1 MWSQVMLARRAAQPR
16 IPLIKGLT
24 LQHIPQIGSKTEIAQ
39 IARIGKARR
48 NQPIFIILFLLPA
61 AALFFTFV
69 LFPIAQAGYYSLY
82 HWNGLGPL
90 ENYVGLEN
98 FATLI
103 AHKPFRQ
110 ALLHN
115 GIIIALSLTIQLPIA
130 LALAILVRRKLP
142 GRVIFR
148 TIFFTPYI
156 ISEAI
161 TAVLWSFIFNP
172 RFAAADIIN
181 AVLDTVIP
189 FFKPGPWLGDPHKV
203 LIAIFIV
210 LTWKYF
216 GLHMIL
222 YIAGLQQIPREVEES
237 ASVDGANGLQVLWY
251 ITIPMLS
258 RTIFTSVYL
267 SVLGSIQ
274 QFALVWLMTEGGPV
288 NASEV
293 LTTYMY
299 RHGFVSFRLGYGA
312 AVALVLF
319 LICLMFSIVYQRLFM
334 REEYAGLAD

>member
-1 MWSQVMLARRAAQPR
+1 
-16 IPLIKGLT
+16 
-24 LQHIPQIGSKTEIAQ
+24 LQRLLQLGSKAEVAQ
-39 IARIGKARR
+39 IGKARR
-48 NQPIFIILFLLPA
+48 DQPMFIILFLLPA

-69 LFPIAQAGYYSLY
+69 LFPIAQAAYFSLFR
-82 HWNGLGPL
+82 WNGLGPL
-90 ENYVGLEN
+90 ENYVGLDN

-103 AHKPFRQ
+103 THKPFRQ

-115 GIIIALSLTIQLPIA
+115 GIIIALSLSVQLP
-130 LALAILVRRKLP
+130 LALGLALLVRRKLP
-142 GRVIFR
+142 GRIIFR

-156 ISEAI
+156 IAEAI
-161 TAVLWSFIFNP
+161 TAVLWTFIFNP
-172 RFAAADIIN
+172 RFAASDVIN
-181 AVLDTVIP
+181 GVLDTIIP
-189 FFKPGPWLGDPHKV
+189 FFDPGPWLGDPNKV
-203 LIAIFIV
+203 LIAIFVV

-222 YIAGLQQIPREVEES
+222 YLAGLQGIPTEIEES
-237 ASVDGANGLQVLWY
+237 AAVDGANGLQVLWH

-274 QFALVWLMTEGGPV
+274 QFDLVWLMTEGGPV

-312 AVALVLF
+312 AVAIVLF
-319 LICLMFSIVYQRLFM
+319 VICLVFSIVYQRLFM
-334 REEYAGLAD
+334 QEDYAGATN